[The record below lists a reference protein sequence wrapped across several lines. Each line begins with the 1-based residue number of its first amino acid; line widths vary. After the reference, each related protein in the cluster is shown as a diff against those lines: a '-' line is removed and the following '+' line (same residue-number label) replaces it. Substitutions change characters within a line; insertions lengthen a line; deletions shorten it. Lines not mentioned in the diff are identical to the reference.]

1 MSDWT
6 ELFIK
11 NIPNHLVEFLSER
24 TQMHEQSESKEK
36 VRSCG
41 VIPVLVIEEIE
52 HAVPV
57 TKALVAGGI
66 DVIEVTLRTPCA
78 LEAIQEIKLSGI
90 DCYVGAG
97 TIATLMDIEN
107 ARHAGAEF
115 LVTPATPRTLIPGL
129 IEFPGLVVPGVSTP
143 TEALTL
149 YQEGFDTL
157 KLFPAGASGG
167 ASLLK
172 ALYSPMPNIS
182 FMPTGGVSLSNLAD
196 YLSLP
201 NVIAAGGSWLCP
213 ADVLKAKDWDK
224 VTDLARQANEAVKS
238 IRKA

>member
-1 MSDWT
+1 
-6 ELFIK
+6 
-11 NIPNHLVEFLSER
+11 
-24 TQMHEQSESKEK
+24 MHEQTGNKDK
-36 VRSCG
+36 LRACG
-41 VIPVLVIEEIE
+41 VIPVLVIDDIE

-57 TKALVAGGI
+57 TNALVEGGI

-78 LEAIQEIKLSGI
+78 LEAIQEISRSDIG
-90 DCYVGAG
+90 CYIGAG

-107 ARHAGAEF
+107 ARNAGAEF

-129 IEFPGLVVPGVSTP
+129 LEFPGLVVPGVSTP

-172 ALYSPMPNIS
+172 SLFSPMPNIT

-213 ADVLKAKDWDK
+213 ADVLKAENWEK
-224 VTDLARQANEAVKS
+224 VTQLASQASDAVKA
-238 IRKA
+238 IRSR